1 MSELSLIER
10 IDADLRQAM
19 REKDEA
25 AKLALRSIKAALTEA
40 SKAGKAQRSLTDEEA
55 LQVIARLAKQRREA
69 MAEFEK
75 AGRAA
80 LAAREEAELAVL
92 QRYLPEPLSPAE
104 IEGLARQAIQETGA
118 RSPRDMGRV
127 MSALMPRVRG
137 RAEGKV
143 VSQIVRRLLSDPES
157 P

>member
-92 QRYLPEPLSPAE
+92 QRYLPEPLSQAE
-104 IEGLARQAIQETGA
+104 IEALARQAIQETGA
-118 RSPRDMGRV
+118 SSPREMGKV
-127 MSALMPRVRG
+127 MSVLMPRVRG

-143 VSQIVRRLLSDPES
+143 VSQIVRRLLSDQTS
-157 P
+157 Q

>member
-40 SKAGKAQRSLTDEEA
+40 AKAGKAQRSLTDEEA

-104 IEGLARQAIQETGA
+104 IEALARQAIQETGA
-118 RSPRDMGRV
+118 RSPRDMGKV
-127 MSALMPRVRG
+127 MSVLMPRVRG
-137 RAEGKV
+137 RAEGKA
-143 VSQIVRRLLSDPES
+143 VSQIVRGLLSGSGS

>member
-69 MAEFEK
+69 MAEFER

-92 QRYLPEPLSPAE
+92 QRYLPEPLSQAE
-104 IEGLARQAIQETGA
+104 IEALARQAIQETGA
-118 RSPRDMGRV
+118 SSPREMGKV
-127 MSALMPRVRG
+127 MSVLMPRVRG

-143 VSQIVRRLLSDPES
+143 VSQIVRRLLSDQTS
-157 P
+157 Q